1 MKVNQQ
7 KIILA
12 SRQNQHASRVR
23 SPEFPLRLRRLT
35 VSVPGEIASPP
46 REWLV
51 FQYKMKPW
59 HSCLVA
65 AFILCLSFAGSMRAE
80 QSSAERVAEI
90 QAALREAKL
99 DGWLFYDFRHSDPLA
114 YRILK
119 LDEKMFA
126 SRRWFYYVP
135 ASGEP
140 VKIVQSIEQF
150 KLDSLPG
157 RKLVFRG
164 WQELNARLREVL
176 APAAKEAKRRVA
188 MQYSPMNDIPYIS
201 RVDAGTIELVRS
213 LGVEPVTSAELV
225 QRFEAVFSPEQHQ
238 MHVEAS
244 DKMHRI
250 IQEAF
255 GEIARRTTADEPATE
270 WDIAQFMLRRY
281 KEEGMEQ
288 EPMIVAVNANAANP
302 HYMPTKEKNSPIK
315 RGDFVLIDAATKL
328 IKPDAVATDQTWTG
342 YVGESVPDEYT
353 RIFNIVREAR
363 DSAVDFI
370 RKNVR
375 AGKAIRGAEV
385 DDVSRGVI
393 TRAGFGEQFTHR
405 TGHSIGE
412 ETHGNGVNIDDFE
425 TRDSRRI
432 IPGVCFSIE
441 PGIYLEGKF
450 GVRSEINVYVSDKD
464 IEVTGQPIQTEII
477 PILKTQ

>member
-1 MKVNQQ
+1 MTTHK
-7 KIILA
+7 L
-12 SRQNQHASRVR
+12 S
-23 SPEFPLRLRRLT
+23 
-35 VSVPGEIASPP
+35 
-46 REWLV
+46 
-51 FQYKMKPW
+51 
-59 HSCLVA
+59 
-65 AFILCLSFAGSMRAE
+65 SFAAAVVCFSFVASMHAE
-80 QSSAERVAEI
+80 QSPAERVAEI
-90 QAALREAKL
+90 QAALRDAKL
-99 DGWLFYDFRHSDPLA
+99 DGWLFYDFRKSDPLA

-119 LDEKMFA
+119 LDEKMWA
-126 SRRWFYYVP
+126 SRRWFYFIP

-164 WQELNARLREVL
+164 WKELQERL
-176 APAAKEAKRRVA
+176 KEALGEAKGSKRRIA

-213 LGVEPVTSAELV
+213 FGVEPVTSAELV
-225 QRFEAVFSPEQHQ
+225 QKFEAVFSQEQHQ

-250 IQEAF
+250 IQDAF
-255 GEIARRTTADEPATE
+255 AEIARRIRADEPTTE

-281 KEEGMEQ
+281 SEEGMEQ
-288 EPMIVAVNANAANP
+288 QPMIVAVNANSADP
-302 HYMPTKEKNSPIK
+302 HYMPTKEKNSPIR

-328 IKPDAVATDQTWTG
+328 NKPEAVATDQTWTG
-342 YVGESVPDEYT
+342 YVDETVPDEYS

-363 DSAVDFI
+363 DSATDFV
-370 RKNVR
+370 RKNIR
-375 AGKAIRGAEV
+375 AGKPIRGADV
-385 DDVSRGVI
+385 DDVSRRI
-393 TRAGFGEQFTHR
+393 IARAGFGEQFTHR

-412 ETHGNGVNIDDFE
+412 ETHGNGVNIDNFE
-425 TRDSRRI
+425 TRDSRPI

-450 GVRSEINVYVSDKD
+450 GVRSEIDVYVSDKD
-464 IEVTGQPIQTEII
+464 IEITGQPIQTEII
-477 PILKTQ
+477 AILTK

>member
-1 MKVNQQ
+1 MKSQRP
-7 KIILA
+7 
-12 SRQNQHASRVR
+12 SRTGINL
-23 SPEFPLRLRRLT
+23 FPA
-35 VSVPGEIASPP
+35 V
-46 REWLV
+46 
-51 FQYKMKPW
+51 
-59 HSCLVA
+59 
-65 AFILCLSFAGSMRAE
+65 ILCFTFVGSMRAQ
-80 QSSAERVAEI
+80 QSPAERVAEI
-90 QAALREAKL
+90 QAALRDAKL
-99 DGWLFYDFRHSDPLA
+99 DGWLFCDFRKSDPLA

-119 LDEKMFA
+119 LGEKMFA
-126 SRRWFYYVP
+126 SRRWFYYIP

-157 RKLVFRG
+157 RKLVYRG
-164 WQELNARLREVL
+164 WQELHARLREVL
-176 APAAKEAKRRVA
+176 GGAAKESKSRIA

-201 RVDAGTIELVRS
+201 RVDAGTIELLRS
-213 LGVEPVTSAELV
+213 FGVEPVTSAELV
-225 QRFEAVFSPEQHQ
+225 QKFEAVFSPAQHQ

-255 GEIARRTTADEPATE
+255 AEIARRIRANEPTTE

-281 KEEGMEQ
+281 SEEGMQQ
-288 EPMIVAVNANAANP
+288 EPMIVAVNANTANP
-302 HYMPTKEKNSPIK
+302 HYMPTKDKNSPIK
-315 RGDFVLIDAATKL
+315 RGGFVLIDAATKL
-328 IKPDAVATDQTWTG
+328 NKPDAVATDQTWTG
-342 YVGESVPDEYT
+342 YVGDTVPEEFS
-353 RIFNIVREAR
+353 RIFDIVREAR
-363 DSAVDFI
+363 DAAVDFV
-370 RKNVR
+370 RKNIR
-375 AGKAIRGAEV
+375 AGKPIRGAEV

-450 GVRSEINVYVSDKD
+450 GVRSEIDVYVSDKD

-477 PILKTQ
+477 PILKK

>member
-1 MKVNQQ
+1 MK
-7 KIILA
+7 A
-12 SRQNQHASRVR
+12 SDFS
-23 SPEFPLRLRRLT
+23 FLT
-35 VSVPGEIASPP
+35 VGI
-46 REWLV
+46 
-51 FQYKMKPW
+51 
-59 HSCLVA
+59 
-65 AFILCLSFAGSMRAE
+65 LSFTLISSMHAQ
-80 QSSAERVAEI
+80 QSPQERVAEI

-99 DGWLFYDFRHSDPLA
+99 DGWLFYDFRHSDLLA

-119 LDEKMFA
+119 VDEKMFA

-164 WQELNARLREVL
+164 WQELHARLREVL
-176 APAAKEAKRRVA
+176 SPATKEAKRRIA

-213 LGVEPVTSAELV
+213 FGVEPVTSAELV
-225 QRFEAVFSPEQHQ
+225 QKFEAVFSPAQHQ
-238 MHVEAS
+238 MQVEAS

-250 IQEAF
+250 LQEAF
-255 GEIARRTTADEPATE
+255 AEIGRRIRANEAMTE

-288 EPMIVAVNANAANP
+288 EPMIVAVNANTANP

-328 IKPDAVATDQTWTG
+328 NKPDAVVTDQTWTG
-342 YVGESVPDEYT
+342 YVGESVPEEYS

-363 DSAVDFI
+363 DSAVDFV
-370 RKNVR
+370 RKNIR
-375 AGKAIRGAEV
+375 AGKPIRGAEV

-393 TRAGFGEQFTHR
+393 THAGFGEQFTHR

-432 IPGVCFSIE
+432 IPGVCFSVE
-441 PGIYLEGKF
+441 PGIYFEGKF

-477 PILKTQ
+477 PILKKL

>member
-1 MKVNQQ
+1 
-7 KIILA
+7 
-12 SRQNQHASRVR
+12 
-23 SPEFPLRLRRLT
+23 
-35 VSVPGEIASPP
+35 
-46 REWLV
+46 
-51 FQYKMKPW
+51 MKP
-59 HSCLVA
+59 HQ
-65 AFILCLSFAGSMRAE
+65 LSFFAPAVLCFIFIAPMGAQ
-80 QSSAERVAEI
+80 QSPAERVTEI
-90 QAALREAKL
+90 QTALRDTKL

-114 YRILK
+114 YRILR

-126 SRRWFYYVP
+126 SRRWFYYIP

-150 KLDSLPG
+150 KLDTLPG
-157 RKLVFRG
+157 KKLVFRG
-164 WQELNARLREVL
+164 WKELHERLREVL
-176 APAAKEAKRRVA
+176 GTAAKGSKRRIA

-213 LGVEPVTSAELV
+213 FGVEPVTSAELV
-225 QRFEAVFSPEQHQ
+225 QKFEAVFSPTQHQ

-250 IQEAF
+250 IEEAF
-255 GEIARRTTADEPATE
+255 AEIARRIRANEPTTE
-270 WDIAQFMLRRY
+270 WDIAQLMLRRY
-281 KEEGMEQ
+281 SEEGMER

-302 HYMPTKEKNSPIK
+302 HYMPTKQKNSPIK

-328 IKPDAVATDQTWTG
+328 NKPDAVATDQTWTG
-342 YVGESVPDEYT
+342 YVGETVPDEYT

-363 DSAVDFI
+363 DSAVDFV

-375 AGKAIRGAEV
+375 AGKPIRGAEV

-477 PILKTQ
+477 PILKTP